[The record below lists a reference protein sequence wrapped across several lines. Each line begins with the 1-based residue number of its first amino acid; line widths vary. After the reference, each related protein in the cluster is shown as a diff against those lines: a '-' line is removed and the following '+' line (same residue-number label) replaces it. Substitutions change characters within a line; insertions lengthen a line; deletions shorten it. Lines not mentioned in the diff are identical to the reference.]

1 MNRKQFIFTVLLA
14 LLSGLMGG
22 VLSIWFLLPQSVLA
36 QDEPQKVMEAEEFR
50 VVDAEGNVQ
59 ARFFMKEMT
68 SLWKK
73 PYLEIYDDDN
83 KHEFYLS
90 SDGLG
95 FSVDDWPRLKLDLF
109 NGEPLLTFRLKKS
122 TRSQVTLGFWP
133 NRNEPSLNLYD
144 EVGNLRAV
152 LGTTELKHNRTGS
165 TEIRATSSLVLFDED
180 GKVLWSAP

>member
-1 MNRKQFIFTVLLA
+1 MNSKQFLLT
-14 LLSGLMGG
+14 LLVAITSGLLGG
-22 VLSIWFLLPQSVLA
+22 ALSVWFLMPPSVLA
-36 QDEPQKVMEAEEFR
+36 QDEPQKVIEAQEFR

-109 NGEPLLTFRLKKS
+109 DGEPLLTFRHRK
-122 TRSQVTLGFWP
+122 TTHSQVTLGFWP

-144 EVGNLRAV
+144 EVGNLRVA
-152 LGTTELKHNRTGS
+152 LGPTDLKNTRTGS
-165 TEIRATSSLVLFDED
+165 TEIRAPSSLVLFDEE
-180 GKVLWSAP
+180 GKVVWSAP